1 MTLRFKLFVILIA
14 IAILPLA
21 ATGLV
26 TRANIERCGAVV
38 AEDTRR
44 SVEQIVEVAR
54 TRYVRQHAASF
65 DRDRVMI
72 ESTVRSG
79 ADLLEQLELIERV
92 TPGLLGEPERVYFAE
107 DYADA
112 HRSPQ
117 GMVFDENQ
125 YVQNDD
131 GSRTPIPVSREFP
144 VFVRAAAIG
153 DRARAGVRLLAA
165 LTPALREGV
174 KRPTGEDWLISHYA
188 SLHDT
193 GAHISFPGKGGYPAG
208 YDPRQRP
215 WYQRAAENEEEPAW
229 IGPIIDAPTGQVR
242 MTCAAPARRRDGSL
256 VGVVAADVL
265 MLSMLDEIELPEGM
279 TGQVRLLLV
288 TLDDEGA
295 LVHAKSEYAE
305 LGGSS
310 REPIRLDY
318 LTADTPAETES
329 LLRQMRSGEEGST
342 GFTMGG
348 TEWILSFQRLLRGDS
363 FVIVAITRDTIDSI
377 ADSARDQV
385 QGVFNQT
392 LASNAGI
399 AAAVIA
405 VAVGVAFVGA
415 RTVTRPVEKLASAA
429 DAVAGGDLDAV
440 ADVRTGDELQRLA
453 EAFNGMVPKLR
464 DHLAVRES
472 LLLAKEVQQ
481 NLLPSEKPEV
491 AGLEVAS
498 RSIYCDETGGDYLDY
513 FPIGSGERGRHAFFV
528 ADVTG
533 HGIAAAL
540 LMTTARA
547 MLRTRAADSENIAEV
562 LGRVNADLA
571 RDARAGHFMTL
582 YYLLIEDGARTAHW
596 ASAGHDPAIVY
607 HPREGRF
614 EELAGQDIPLG
625 IEAAWEYHESRAPLP
640 GPGGVVVIGTDGIW
654 EARNAQDELFGK
666 DRLRETIRAHAAKD
680 AEGLASAIIEAVVA
694 FRAGAPQTDDI
705 TLLVLKVTG

>member
-1 MTLRFKLFVILIA
+1 MNLRLKLFLILVA

-26 TRANIERCGAVV
+26 TRANIERCGVAV

-65 DRDRVMI
+65 DRDRVLI

-79 ADLLEQLELIERV
+79 ADLLEQLELLERI
-92 TPGLLGEPERVYFAE
+92 TPGLLPGPGRVYFAPE
-107 DYADA
+107 YADPA
-112 HRSPQ
+112 LAPP

-125 YVQNDD
+125 YMQNDD
-131 GSRTPIPVSREFP
+131 GARTPIPVSREFP
-144 VFVRAAAIG
+144 VFVGEQASA
-153 DRARAGVRLLAA
+153 DRAGADVRVLGAM
-165 LTPALREGV
+165 TPALREGV
-174 KRPTGEDWLISHYA
+174 RRPTGEEWLLSHYA
-188 SLHDT
+188 SLEAT
-193 GAHISFPGKGGYPAG
+193 GTHISYPGKGGYPAD
-208 YDPRQRP
+208 YDPRRRP
-215 WYQRAAENEEEPAW
+215 WYQKAKESSEEAVW

-242 MTCAAPARRRDGSL
+242 MTCAAAAKRRDGSL
-256 VGVVAADVL
+256 IGVVAADVL

-318 LTADTPAETES
+318 LTADTPGETEA
-329 LLRQMRSGEEGST
+329 LLRQMRAGEEGT
-342 GFTMGG
+342 TAFTMGG
-348 TEWILSFQRLLRGDS
+348 TPWILSFQRLLRGDS
-363 FVIVAITRDTIDSI
+363 FVVVAITRDTIDSV
-377 ADSARDQV
+377 ADSARDEV
-385 QGVFNQT
+385 RAVFNRT
-392 LASNAGI
+392 LGSNAGI

-405 VAVGVAFVGA
+405 IAVGVAFVGA
-415 RTVTRPVEKLASAA
+415 RTVTRPVEELAHAA

-453 EAFNGMVPKLR
+453 EAFNAMVPKLR

-481 NLLPSEKPEV
+481 NLLPSEKPEI
-491 AGLEVAS
+491 AGLEIAS

-547 MLRTRAADSENIAEV
+547 MLRTRAADTENIAEV

-582 YYLLIEDGARTAHW
+582 YYLLIEDGAKTAHW

-607 HPREGRF
+607 HPREDRF

-625 IEAAWEYHESRAPLP
+625 IDAAWAFHESRAPLP

-666 DRLRETIRAHAAKD
+666 ERLRDTIRANANTD

-694 FRAGAPQTDDI
+694 FRAGAAQTDDI
-705 TLLVLKVTG
+705 TLLVLRVTG